1 MLQSCESC
9 VSLVS
14 SELTEI
20 STVSPISSD
29 YFGFS
34 SALDSTITAAS
45 ETNTITNKTEL
56 ENAAGSLCAKTQLMP
71 VSDKRTSRCSSPGKL
86 GYSVGIAIQNSA
98 TCNFRQLQPINS
110 NLDIFDFIDI
120 DNKPQDSRQYKITDE
135 MNDFTTFD
143 PFPSNNTG
151 SKLKYSNKRAS
162 LPVSKQDFS
171 FFLPEVDIHNNDNII
186 DNNRSKSS
194 TTLEEPESQDSKHN
208 NTTVKKFRARRRSI
222 NFSLPL
228 SKQTVLSGYAST
240 EQDHEYQNL
249 VQSIDLKQLV
259 KAHEEAK
266 TSEGYIKLTALEN
279 TQKNQNS
286 PAQDDFKLFDK
297 NSKENSQPNV
307 TISPATYNEKVG
319 TAKLGS
325 TKVLKQHCSVDLQK
339 KFPFGEPET
348 CLSGQNTRSILG
360 VKQKN
365 NKEPSHNRSLT
376 DFQPPKNNT
385 RRYVYQSNTAFGK
398 TNDNTINTKKSG
410 HFFESLPLA
419 SPQTNN
425 YNNENEVDELKKTKK
440 QQANKTV
447 ESCKRRFSISFKR
460 FNLLKGMSGSIKRK
474 TETVT
479 E

>member
-29 YFGFS
+29 YFAGFS

-45 ETNTITNKTEL
+45 ESNAITNKTEF
-56 ENAAGSLCAKTQLMP
+56 ENAAGSLCAKTKLMP

-86 GYSVGIAIQNSA
+86 GHSVGIAIQNSV

-120 DNKPQDSRQYKITDE
+120 DNKHKNSRQYKISNE

-171 FFLPEVDIHNNDNII
+171 FFLPEVDVLNNDNII
-186 DNNRSKSS
+186 DYNKSKSS
-194 TTLEEPESQDSKHN
+194 TTLEELESQDSKH

-228 SKQTVLSGYAST
+228 SKQTLLSGYAST

-279 TQKNQNS
+279 MEKNQKSSAQGDFNS
-286 PAQDDFKLFDK
+286 FDK
-297 NSKENSQPNV
+297 NSKENPQPNV
-307 TISPATYNEKVG
+307 LISPATCNEKVD
-319 TAKLGS
+319 TAKLGF
-325 TKVLKQHCSVDLQK
+325 TKVLKQHCPVDLQK
-339 KFPFGEPET
+339 KFPFREPET
-348 CLSGQNTRSILG
+348 SLSGQNTRSISG

-365 NKEPSHNRSLT
+365 NKEQSHNRSLT
-376 DFQPPKNNT
+376 EFQSPKNNT
-385 RRYVYQSNTAFGK
+385 RSHVYQNNTAFGK

-419 SPQTNN
+419 SPQTDN
-425 YNNENEVDELKKTKK
+425 YNNENEVDELKKKKK

-447 ESCKRRFSISFKR
+447 EGCKRRFSISFKR
-460 FNLLKGMSGSIKRK
+460 FSLLKGMSGNMKRK